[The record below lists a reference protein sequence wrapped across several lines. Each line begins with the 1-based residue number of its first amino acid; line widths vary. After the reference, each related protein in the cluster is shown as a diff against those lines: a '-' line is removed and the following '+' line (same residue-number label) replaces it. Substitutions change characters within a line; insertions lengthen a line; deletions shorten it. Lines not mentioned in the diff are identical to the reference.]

1 MAPVDLR
8 IAVIFLFQIVTGTAG
23 NLALLGHYCIL
34 YFSGCRS
41 RSTDVIL
48 RHLIVANLLV
58 ILSRGIPETMA
69 AFGLQNF
76 LSDVGCKL
84 VFYVHRVGRGGSMG
98 STCLLSVFQ
107 AITISPRSS
116 RWAELKRKALKFIG
130 LSNILCWGL
139 HMLLNVRVPM
149 LMSDK
154 GNNGN
159 STKTID
165 FQYCS
170 ATLPDKEKDSL
181 FGVLAF
187 SHDILCLALMVW
199 ASGSIVFHLYRHKQ
213 RVHHLRSHK
222 ISSPSSPE
230 TRATQSTLILVT
242 AFISFYALSSIIHVL
257 FLLHDGTAWWLVK
270 TSAFSNT
277 CFPTA
282 SPLIL
287 MSRERCVSRV
297 IWKK

>member
-41 RSTDVIL
+41 RPTDVIL

-84 VFYVHRVGRGGSMG
+84 VFYVHRVGRGVSMG

-170 ATLPDKEKDSL
+170 ATLPDKEKGSL
-181 FGVLAF
+181 FAVLII
-187 SHDILCLALMVW
+187 SHDILCLALMIW
-199 ASGSIVFHLYRHKQ
+199 ASGSMVFILFRHKQ
-213 RVHHLRSHK
+213 RVQHLHRY
-222 ISSPSSPE
+222 SSRRSSPE
-230 TRATQSTLILVT
+230 TRASQSVLILVS
-242 AFISFYALSSIIHVL
+242 AFVFFYALSSALHVL
-257 FLLHDGTAWWLVK
+257 FSFHYEGTWWLVT
-270 TSAFSNT
+270 TSVISNA

-282 SPLIL
+282 RPSIL
-287 MSRERCVSRV
+287 MSRECSLCRL
-297 IWKK
+297 IKKN